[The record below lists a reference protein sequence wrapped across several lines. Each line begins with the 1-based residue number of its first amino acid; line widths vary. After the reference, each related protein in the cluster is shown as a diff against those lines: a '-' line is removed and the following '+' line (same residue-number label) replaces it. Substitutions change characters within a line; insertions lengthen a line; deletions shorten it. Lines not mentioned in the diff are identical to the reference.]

1 MRVWDGGVRGWGDV
15 RWGVKECDER
25 GDGGVRGWGDVGW
38 SEVGCEGV

>member
-1 MRVWDGGVRGWGDV
+1 MWGGV

>member
-1 MRVWDGGVRGWGDV
+1 MRGWGDV
-15 RWGVKECDER
+15 GWSEVGCEGDCGER